1 MTKSLIAVILAA
13 STLCAGAASAQPYG
27 SGDHREGVNGRGCYS
42 GERSNDCSQ
51 RRNVERQNHHQYVY
65 RDGRYEDRDSSG
77 SAAAAGVL
85 GFVLGTAI
93 AGQASDRDYY
103 VSHRSDRDWRSRC
116 ATSYHDFDRRT
127 GTYVGP
133 DGYRHYCTQ

>member
-1 MTKSLIAVILAA
+1 MTKSLIAAILAVATLSSA
-13 STLCAGAASAQPYG
+13 SAGAQPNG
-27 SGDHREGVNGRGCYS
+27 DRDHREGLNSRGCYS
-42 GERSNDCSQ
+42 GERYSDCSQ
-51 RRNVERQNHHQYVY
+51 RRDTERQNHHQYVY
-65 RDGRYEDRDSSG
+65 RDGRYEDRDSTG

-85 GFVLGTAI
+85 GFVLGSAI

-103 VSHRSDRDWRSRC
+103 MAHRSDRDWRSRC

-127 GTYVGP
+127 GTYTGP